1 MLKRLLQPHS
11 TEVLTPTHHKRE
23 PTCPKWQPP
32 GPCISTVS
40 IPGWSREEGSWE
52 AELVLAKHMWGN
64 TVDVTKAQLEE
75 SRSQLSHH
83 SVFLRAHS
91 KTHEPKAK
99 LRAQAQTLPRCHTVT
114 RAPWH
119 PATGPLCSTTLP
131 VKLFTTQASAGCL
144 SFVLKPPQEESW
156 QQAGICH
163 NHLLAQHEVE
173 KRGAL
178 QPAPKS
184 VQDSR
189 GSKCVEDIA
198 GKGRTRWALARGFF
212 TYSHQHTDVTFLPPC
227 PHHTARLL
235 QTSSCLCSAVPAR
248 KQVGLTLVMR

>member
-75 SRSQLSHH
+75 SRSQLSQH
-83 SVFLRAHS
+83 SPFLRAHS

-156 QQAGICH
+156 QQAGIGH
-163 NHLLAQHEVE
+163 NHLPAQHEVE
-173 KRGAL
+173 KKGAL

-198 GKGRTRWALARGFF
+198 GKGRTL
-212 TYSHQHTDVTFLPPC
+212 
-227 PHHTARLL
+227 
-235 QTSSCLCSAVPAR
+235 
-248 KQVGLTLVMR
+248 